1 MESILSFIAD
11 ETKIVGVQ
19 FIFWFIFLLFSVLLF
34 FLYKNHG
41 EVPLFNRNE
50 KKWKWIKNF
59 YYYSGMEFILR
70 KFVPN
75 KDNKDVLPT
84 GFIWLLGLYF
94 AAFAFASQRY
104 EDKLNKIEY
113 KYNIFTTQIAGKG
126 RFISSELYLILD
138 SQLPYRPNFWIPP
151 SVINS
156 VCSPFIQQRFYET
169 GSIDYSYRTAP
180 ELMYSRPKISP
191 RDKVNYSILQRWKH
205 SLDNCYLVKSKF
217 PKISLDYASL
227 QKAQLCE
234 TNFQG
239 AFLTKVN
246 FRGAILCKA
255 KLQDAKLNHANFEEA
270 SLEGANLQD
279 AKLNHANFKEANLI
293 GADFRNAILAH
304 ANFEEASLNDANM
317 QGAYLPGVKNLTAE
331 QLIKAANIYN
341 IHDCPEKIRDK
352 IRKYNCSEMFKKKPA
367 EWSWRLK
374 SKRNSLLLKWAAEP
388 NGF

>member
-1 MESILSFIAD
+1 MESILSFIVD
-11 ETKIVGVQ
+11 ETKIFGLQ
-19 FIFWFIFLLFSVLLF
+19 IIFGFIFLLFSLLLF

-41 EVPLFNRNE
+41 EVPLFNKNE
-50 KKWKWIKNF
+50 KKWKRIKNF

-75 KDNKDVLPT
+75 KDNKNVLPT

-104 EDKLNKIEY
+104 EDKLNEIEY
-113 KYNIFTTQIAGKG
+113 KYNIFTAQIAGKG
-126 RFISSELYLILD
+126 RFVNSELSLILD
-138 SQLPYRPNFWIPP
+138 SQLPYKPNFWLPP
-151 SVINS
+151 TVINS
-156 VCSPFIQQRFYET
+156 FCFPFIQQRFYET
-169 GSIDYSYRTAP
+169 GYIAYSYRTAP
-180 ELMYSRPKISP
+180 ELMYSGLKISQ

-217 PKISLDYASL
+217 PEIYLDYASL

-239 AFLTKVN
+239 AFLTQVN

-255 KLQDAKLNHANFEEA
+255 KLQDATLNHANFEEA
-270 SLEGANLQD
+270 SLQGANLQD
-279 AKLNHANFKEANLI
+279 ATLKYANFKEA
-293 GADFRNAILAH
+293 
-304 ANFEEASLNDANM
+304 SLNGANL
-317 QGAYLPGVKNLTAE
+317 QSAYLRGVKNLTAE
-331 QLIKAANIYN
+331 QLIKADNIYN

-352 IRKYNCSEMFKKKPA
+352 IRKYNCSQMFKKKPA

-374 SKRNSLLLKWAAEP
+374 SKRNSLIVKWANEP